1 MKLTY
6 KTFCLIRTEV
16 SSLNAWRL
24 GMLIVAFFCVAVLFS
39 SCAEL
44 FQPKIPMVSGTNG
57 SLNNIFTEE
66 KEITKLQPSAQV
78 FVSAG
83 LSANSINVVWEPVN
97 YAVSYCVER
106 AVQKPADEG
115 YSEDKIPEDFEVI
128 NKAVYGTA
136 FTDFILTNPSYNNEE
151 YNYKYWYRVYA
162 ENNRKKYEA
171 SEPAVCTSYGNLFAP
186 PQKVDAT
193 KGESSEYIKV
203 SWAKAQNADEYVV
216 FRTKNANG
224 TGAEEKVKVP
234 ANQNW
239 YTDFVETAEQGIDF
253 YYIVKAVNK
262 SGVLS
267 ASSNIGFGYS
277 SMEGAPSKPEPVNVL
292 TRGTS
297 KSEIKLKWNAV
308 SSGEGEVKY
317 TVLRYSSVD
326 STLTQLKAGTLS
338 CEYTDNNV
346 KPGIMYYYQIQAW
359 VEDNGKKLKSP
370 ISEIAPFNG
379 NEQDKSSSSEGFLL
393 SPPSLINVEA
403 GQTVHKITWEPAV
416 GHQNEQS
423 LYSYEIYGSQQK
435 EQDYIFIKTT
445 AAGEL
450 SAEIPIASSYKFYYI
465 KTFNA
470 GISSAESEIV
480 APSPFAAKGLSVSK
494 AKNLGDSYQANSSGV
509 YPVELE
515 WQAPDGGAVA
525 YNVYRSAS
533 QDSGFRKI
541 TEKPVTE
548 CYFIDTN
555 DTAKAGKYYYYRVL
569 SLNELEQ
576 GNKYSET
583 KYGYGALTHEQYILE
598 YNKTIKSSQKKMTYL
613 NKPGS
618 TDKIG
623 SETVNGD
630 ISGNV
635 FYNAAI
641 SGLGARIII
650 RYTDYADFYIDGNKE
665 LGNYFILSGESNTSA
680 SMDASGKMDST
691 VVCKGMYPGKISYD
705 NIQIKGGNAGGGT
718 YGVCPD
724 GFAQKELDWKILN

>member
-1 MKLTY
+1 MNLTH
-6 KTFCLIRTEV
+6 KTFC
-16 SSLNAWRL
+16 
-24 GMLIVAFFCVAVLFS
+24 LIVAFFCVIALFS

-44 FQPKIPMVSGTNG
+44 FQPKIPMDSGADG
-57 SLNNIFTEE
+57 SLSDIFTEE

-435 EQDYIFIKTT
+435 DQDYILIKTT
-445 AAGEL
+445 EAGEV
-450 SAEIPIASSYKFYYI
+450 SAEIPIDSSYKFYYI

-665 LGNYFILSGESNTSA
+665 LGSYFILSGESNTSA

-691 VVCKGMYPGKISYD
+691 IVCEGMYPGKISYD

>member
-6 KTFCLIRTEV
+6 KTVC
-16 SSLNAWRL
+16 
-24 GMLIVAFFCVAVLFS
+24 LIVAFFCVIALFS

-44 FQPKIPMVSGTNG
+44 FQPKIPMVSGADG
-57 SLNNIFTEE
+57 SLSDIFTAE

-78 FVSAG
+78 FVSGG

-115 YSEDKIPEDFEVI
+115 YSENKIPEDFEVI
-128 NKAVYGTA
+128 NKAVYGTS
-136 FTDFILTNPSYNNEE
+136 FTDFILTNPSYNNKE

-186 PQKVDAT
+186 PQNVDAT
-193 KGESSEYIKV
+193 KGESFEYIKV
-203 SWAKAQNADEYVV
+203 SWAKTQNADEYIV

-224 TGAEEKVKVP
+224 TGAEEKAKVP

-253 YYIVKAVNK
+253 YYVVKAVNK

-277 SMEGAPSKPEPVNVL
+277 SMEGAPSKPNAVNVL

-297 KSEIKLKWNAV
+297 KNEIKLKWNAV

-326 STLTQLKAGTLS
+326 SALTQLTAETSS
-338 CEYTDNNV
+338 CEWTDKNNV

-359 VEDNGKKLKSP
+359 VEDDNGKKLKSP
-370 ISEIAPFNG
+370 ISDVAPFTG
-379 NEQDKSSSSEGFLL
+379 EASSESSEGFLL

-435 EQDYIFIKTT
+435 DQDYILVKTT
-445 AAGEL
+445 TAGEV
-450 SAEIPIASSYKFYYI
+450 SAEIPIDFSYKFYYI
-465 KTFNA
+465 KTLNA
-470 GISSAESEIV
+470 DNISSAESEIV

-509 YPVELE
+509 YPVELKWE
-515 WQAPDGGAVA
+515 APDGGAVA

-541 TEKPVTE
+541 TENPVTE
-548 CYFIDTN
+548 CYFTDTN

-576 GNKYSET
+576 GNNYSET
-583 KYGYGALTHEQYILE
+583 KEGYGALTHEQYILE

-635 FYNAAI
+635 LYNAAI
-641 SGLGARIII
+641 DGLGARIII

-665 LGNYFILSGESNTSA
+665 LGSYFILNGESNTSA